1 MSEANGG
8 EGPAPDL
15 ATLLREIELVH
26 AEVHALADRL
36 DDLEAAWAR
45 LPAWVRWVAR
55 IPPPPARG
63 G

>member
-1 MSEANGG
+1 MSRPDHG
-8 EGPAPDL
+8 EGAQPDI
-15 ATLLREIELVH
+15 AALLREIELVH

-55 IPPPPARG
+55 IPPPPPRAG
-63 G
+63 

>member
-1 MSEANGG
+1 MSGTHG
-8 EGPAPDL
+8 EEVPAPDL
-15 ATLLREIELVH
+15 AALRREIELVH

-55 IPPPPARG
+55 NPPPPARG